1 MPLTHYT
8 DRHIV
13 RLLATQSRRTDIT
26 PQALSRSHVDLGRFL
41 AGELVD
47 HFDLESVPIQ
57 HPQGTRQGFG
67 LAREENISI
76 LCFMRAGLY
85 VVEGVR
91 EVLQR
96 APLFHVSPR
105 RGEGFSAAEREEV
118 GNPTGRAFVVVDSVI
133 NTGASLEPVLEYLQT
148 GGASSIAVL
157 ALVSPVPT
165 ADRIAEAWPS
175 VRFHLARVSENQY
188 VGRGGT
194 DTGNRLFGTLP
205 GVVSESK

>member
-1 MPLTHYT
+1 MTHYT
-8 DRHIV
+8 DRHLV

-26 PQALSRSHVDLGRFL
+26 PHALSRSHVDLGRFL

-47 HFDLESVPIQ
+47 DFALEPVPIQ

-67 LAREENISI
+67 LANEENISVV
-76 LCFMRAGLY
+76 CFMRAGLY

-91 EVLQR
+91 EVFQR
-96 APLFHVSPR
+96 APLFHVSPA
-105 RGEGFSAAEREEV
+105 RGEGFSAAERKEL
-118 GNPTGRAFVVVDSVI
+118 GDPAGRAFVVVDSVI

-148 GGASSIAVL
+148 GGANSIAVL

-165 ADRIAEAWPS
+165 ADRIAEAWPL
-175 VRFHLARVSENQY
+175 VKFHLARVSENQY
-188 VGRGGT
+188 VGRGST

-205 GVVSESK
+205 GVVGGPK